1 MRHLRTFLYSVVAG
15 LCIGLGG
22 AVFLS
27 VENKI
32 IGAALFTVAL
42 FVICTFGFNLYT
54 GKVCYV
60 FDNRPAYVLDVV
72 IIWLGNLVGCWGTS
86 MLYGMTR
93 IAGISEKAA
102 ALCQVKFDDS
112 VLSIF
117 ILGIF
122 CNLCIS
128 IGVEGFKKN
137 PHEVGKY
144 LSLFFGVMVFI
155 LCGFE
160 HCIANMFYISIAG
173 MWSGEAFVFLIVNTL
188 GNAVGGWIVPLL
200 RKLPEEK

>member
-1 MRHLRTFLYSVVAG
+1 MRKLRLFLYAVVAG

-42 FVICTFGFNLYT
+42 FVICTFGLNLYT

-60 FDNRPAYVLDVV
+60 FDNKLPYVLDVLIV
-72 IIWLGNLVGCWGTS
+72 WLGNFAGCWGTA

-93 IAGISEKAA
+93 IAVIAEKAQ
-102 ALCQVKFDDS
+102 ALCEVKFGDN
-112 VLSIF
+112 LMSIF

-122 CNLCIS
+122 CNLCIY
-128 IGVEGFKKN
+128 IGVEGFKNN
-137 PHEVGKY
+137 PHELGRY

-160 HCIANMFYISIAG
+160 HCIANMFYISMAG
-173 MWSGEAFVFLIVNTL
+173 MWGGEAFVFLIVNTI
-188 GNAVGGWIVPLL
+188 GNAVGGWIIPLL
-200 RKLPEEK
+200 RRVPEGK